1 MAKTSVVN
9 FLNHGVLKFSDNIL
23 IPRNGKEMRG
33 SIIFKVTLLT
43 YGLALTRVFENYTL

>member
-23 IPRNGKEMRG
+23 IPRNGKEM
-33 SIIFKVTLLT
+33 T
-43 YGLALTRVFENYTL
+43 FERLNYF